1 MGSRMPGYPE
11 PMRPALPLLRSMNE
25 EPSEYAAFL
34 AELQHAAD
42 LLMEGGSAQER
53 MALAIVDS
61 LAERLLY
68 HHAQRCFSA
77 GDTGFGILTDPFPA
91 DRRAKILSDFRKR
104 VQLALTD
111 EEFFVLVSPLLD
123 ELDAEIFRLAHDYRG
138 PSYHRGDHNPA
149 LAGPLG
155 RLYVQAVGRAFTR
168 AMGDSLGSFS
178 PDEVRELER
187 YRALGTSAFSP
198 RHATGPIVENLTEQ
212 MTVDRKDLAKQLYA
226 DTEQR
231 LKAVERVIESLR
243 QDLNDERIGD
253 LVEGA
258 QYWAKH
264 RGDEELHRL
273 AREEQGLENE
283 AEDQL
288 DDEEELDDELKRQ
301 FVENKLAQIARM
313 EELKD
318 ETDIRVDLDTINS
331 LRQRI
336 TQFASK
342 ATIASLLHAY
352 RQVDELL
359 EVLETS
365 VEWVLYTWDRSVQQA
380 VDEARGK

>member
-1 MGSRMPGYPE
+1 
-11 PMRPALPLLRSMNE
+11 MRPALPLLRSMNE
-25 EPSEYAAFL
+25 DPGEYTAFL

-42 LLMEGGSAQER
+42 LLKEGGIAQER

-77 GDTGFGILTDPFPA
+77 GDARIGILTDPFPA
-91 DRRAKILSDFRKR
+91 DRRAKILGDFRKR
-104 VQLALTD
+104 VQLALTQ
-111 EEFFVLVSPLLD
+111 EKFFILVSPMLD

-138 PSYHRGDHNPA
+138 PSYHRGHHNPA

-155 RLYVQAVGRAFTR
+155 RLYVHAVGRAFTR

-178 PDEVRELER
+178 PNSVRELEQ
-187 YRALGTSAFSP
+187 YRELGTDAFSP
-198 RHATGPIVENLTEQ
+198 RDATGSIVEVLTDQ
-212 MTVDRKDLAKQLYA
+212 MTVDKGDLAKRLYA

-231 LKAVERVIESLR
+231 LKEVERVIESLR
-243 QDLNDERIGD
+243 RDLNDEMLGD
-253 LVEGA
+253 LIEGA
-258 QYWAKH
+258 QYWAEH
-264 RGDEELHRL
+264 RGDEELHML

-283 AEDQL
+283 AEDQ
-288 DDEEELDDELKRQ
+288 EKLDDELRQ
-301 FVENKLAQIARM
+301 QIIENKLAQIART

-318 ETDIRVDLDTINS
+318 KTDIRVDLGTINS
-331 LRQRI
+331 LRQRSV
-336 TQFASK
+336 QFVSK

-352 RQVDELL
+352 RQVDDLL

-365 VEWVLYTWDRSVQQA
+365 VDWVLYSWDQSVQRA

>member
-1 MGSRMPGYPE
+1 MPGYPE
-11 PMRPALPLLRSMNE
+11 PMRPALPLLRSINE

-42 LLMEGGSAQER
+42 LLMEGGVAQER

-178 PDEVRELER
+178 PDSVRELER

-198 RHATGPIVENLTEQ
+198 RDATGPIVEALTGQ

-231 LKAVERVIESLR
+231 LKAVGRVIESLR
-243 QDLNDERIGD
+243 RDLSDEMIGD

-258 QYWAKH
+258 QYWAEH
-264 RGDEELHRL
+264 RGDEELHQL

-283 AEDQL
+283 AE
-288 DDEEELDDELKRQ
+288 EHEELDGELKRQ
-301 FVENKLAQIARM
+301 IVENKLAQIARM

-318 ETDIRVDLDTINS
+318 ETDIRVDLDTISS
-331 LRQRI
+331 LQQRI
-336 TQFASK
+336 AQFASK

-380 VDEARGK
+380 VDEAQGK